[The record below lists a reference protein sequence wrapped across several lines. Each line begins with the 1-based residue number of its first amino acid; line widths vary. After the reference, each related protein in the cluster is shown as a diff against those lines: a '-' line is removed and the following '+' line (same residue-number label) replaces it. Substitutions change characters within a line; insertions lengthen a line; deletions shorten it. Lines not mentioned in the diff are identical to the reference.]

1 MNTHR
6 GRLHAAP
13 PSPLS
18 APRRS
23 RRDFLFGLDAGI
35 STKLAKPLWTGCKS
49 SASDEISAQSKPDG
63 PTIAPL
69 SRPLDTDLVEAFR
82 QPPEVTATAAP
93 KLEVWPKDGHRAT
106 KFDPAVADEFFNR
119 ENELKYMKEL
129 IMCRNPEEVILLLG
143 PRSCGK
149 TVSSFFLLFFPLFLW
164 YFLIVFGLCAGVD

>member
-1 MNTHR
+1 MNVHR
-6 GRLHAAP
+6 GRLHPLP

-18 APRRS
+18 APGRS
-23 RRDFLFGLDAGI
+23 RQDFLLGLDAGI
-35 STKLAKPLWTGCKS
+35 STSLAKPLWTGCKS

-63 PTIAPL
+63 PTTAPL
-69 SRPLDTDLVEAFR
+69 SRPLDINLLEAFR

-93 KLEVWPKDGHRAT
+93 KLEIWPKDGHRAT
-106 KFDPAVADEFFNR
+106 KFDPTVPYKFFNR

-129 IMCRNPEEVILLLG
+129 VSSSPENVILLLG

>member
-1 MNTHR
+1 MNIHR
-6 GRLHAAP
+6 GRLHALP

-18 APRRS
+18 APGRS
-23 RRDFLFGLDAGI
+23 RRDLLFGLDAGI

-69 SRPLDTDLVEAFR
+69 SRPLDINLLEAFR

-93 KLEVWPKDGHRAT
+93 KLEIWPKDGYKAT
-106 KFDPAVADEFFNR
+106 KFDPAVAGEFFNR
-119 ENELKYMKEL
+119 ENELKHMKEL
-129 IMCRNPEEVILLLG
+129 VRELPKKVILLLG

-149 TVSSFFLLFFPLFLW
+149 TVSSFFLLSSLSFSGIF
-164 YFLIVFGLCAGVD
+164 